1 MVSYMRPVDENIT
14 SPLTPRNMSLNL
26 TTKLSPVMNGGQTG
40 TTNLKKFPTDAD
52 EITVYC
58 DENTK
63 LLQTTTSIIKNN
75 FAATT
80 NNNNHVDFEERA
92 AATTIPILTTT
103 TNTSNEG
110 DGGEQQP
117 QNQLKKGTL
126 LKDGARNAPSKR

>member
-14 SPLTPRNMSLNL
+14 SPLTPRNLSLNL
-26 TTKLSPVMNGGQTG
+26 TTKLSPVMNGGQS
-40 TTNLKKFPTDAD
+40 TNLKKFPSDAD

-75 FAATT
+75 LVATT
-80 NNNNHVDFEERA
+80 NNNNHGDFEEHSVI
-92 AATTIPILTTT
+92 TS
-103 TNTSNEG
+103 NTSNQG
-110 DGGEQQP
+110 DGGELQQQQQQQQQ